1 MLQPD
6 GASLRTHLQR
16 AAAAGKVDPLLT
28 AEPLPVCLKPLW
40 ELFIEISHTRVSGMA
55 ANAIAPTEIEAWCR
69 MSGVE
74 LSPWEFATVLAID
87 AAILRTWAKQR
98 AEKNETGN
106 T

>member
-1 MLQPD
+1 MDPL
-6 GASLRTHLQR
+6 LE
-16 AAAAGKVDPLLT
+16 VDPL
-28 AEPLPVCLKPLW
+28 PSCVKSLW
-40 ELFIEISHTRVSGMA
+40 ETFVELSHTRVTGMA

-74 LSPWEFATVLAID
+74 LSPWEFSTLLAID